1 MRRASSPSSPLSARK
16 TRPRSIGRASPTG
29 TPRSLSIWDWPPR
42 PPCAVLA
49 RGTRAD
55 SQAAVGRLEELDAL
69 AAEVGEGP
77 AILVIGEVAARS
89 APWRAA
95 QVDAVSA

>member
-1 MRRASSPSSPLSARK
+1 MGLATAAAVRDGLIAA
-16 TRPRSIGRASPTG
+16 GRDCA
-29 TPRSLSIWDWPPR
+29 TPA
-42 PPCAVLA
+42 AVLA
-49 RGTRAD
+49 RGTRPD
-55 SQAAVGRLEELDAL
+55 SQAAVGRLEELAAL

-95 QVDAVSA
+95 QVDAVSAQEAA